1 MFFKRKAGDEV
12 VYVVVNNSGSEYVP
26 NLPKDD
32 YTDLMTYK
40 PFKGKVADK
49 DVAIIKSTKKTT
61 FPEKPQKKNKK

>member
-1 MFFKRKAGDEV
+1 M
-12 VYVVVNNSGSEYVP
+12 P
-26 NLPKDD
+26 NLLKDD

-61 FPEKPQKKNKK
+61 FPEKTQKKNKK